1 MSTDATTSP
10 RPRAAGGARDLSA
23 VRHTRDVLFALT
35 ESDLRARY
43 GRGGWRLV
51 KWLADPFAL
60 VGIYLLL
67 VTFILRRPGE
77 APGLSLACAVIPFQ
91 LVMMTIVNGMGAV
104 QLRGAIIANM
114 AFERILIPVSA
125 MLTEAVAFS
134 ASLVLLVVM
143 MAVYG
148 VAPTPA
154 LLWAPLV
161 TAVTLVFAVAC
172 GYVAVLMGVW
182 FRDFRPFVISFM
194 RAIFFLAPGLV
205 AINAIGGRAE
215 ALVKVNPLTGLFES
229 YRSILLRG
237 QSPAAWELAI
247 PVGWAVLL
255 LLVALPLYIREQ
267 SQFAKLIE

>member
-1 MSTDATTSP
+1 M
-10 RPRAAGGARDLSA
+10 
-23 VRHTRDVLFALT
+23 
-35 ESDLRARY
+35 
-43 GRGGWRLV
+43 
-51 KWLADPFAL
+51 
-60 VGIYLLL
+60 
-67 VTFILRRPGE
+67 
-77 APGLSLACAVIPFQ
+77 
-91 LVMMTIVNGMGAV
+91 
-104 QLRGAIIANM
+104 
-114 AFERILIPVSA
+114 
-125 MLTEAVAFS
+125 
-134 ASLVLLVVM
+134 
-143 MAVYG
+143 
-148 VAPTPA
+148 
-154 LLWAPLV
+154 

-237 QSPAAWELAI
+237 RSPAAWELAI